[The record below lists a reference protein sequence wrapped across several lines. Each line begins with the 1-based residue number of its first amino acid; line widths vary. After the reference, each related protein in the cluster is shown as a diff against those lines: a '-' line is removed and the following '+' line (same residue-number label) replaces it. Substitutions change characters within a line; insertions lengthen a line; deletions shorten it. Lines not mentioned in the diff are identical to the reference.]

1 MKRFYL
7 ATMIA
12 IVVTTSIA
20 SHLYAVGGLGSTTSG
35 SVPSRR
41 SRAAELL
48 HRLKRYLDGSI
59 AVARAYR
66 EHRATL
72 LALRHVDDRLLK
84 DIGVF
89 RDGTTYDLHWS
100 EWPQGDV
107 RELRRSPPIQR
118 M

>member
-89 RDGTTYDLHWS
+89 RDGTTYHLRWS

-107 RELRRSPPIQR
+107 RELRRSPPIHLT
-118 M
+118 